1 MGVRGGSIGAAA
13 LAAALIGWVGPVA
26 AGPKVSGGTYDASP
40 LPLPIIDTGRLSGPS
55 AAPAPPIRPPLIAAP
70 TAPPRPIAAPAPPV
84 LTSTPLRVPAPSLPQ
99 VSQTPAAA
107 PTADFASQPL
117 LGFVS
122 ELRGGVL
129 AHAYGPS
136 VIDSRRE
143 SGIDVNLEIL
153 FASPPL
159 KFFWYLFE
167 PRPTLGIDLNT
178 NGQTTFGY
186 GGLTWEW
193 NITPRLYADFFLGF
207 AGHDGFLHNAP
218 RDRREL
224 GSRLLFREA
233 LELGWR
239 LNDRHALSV
248 MIDHYSNA
256 GYFDKKN
263 QGNDNF
269 GARYS
274 YRY

>member
-1 MGVRGGSIGAAA
+1 MTPP
-13 LAAALIGWVGPVA
+13 PVQT
-26 AGPKVSGGTYDASP
+26 SQ
-40 LPLPIIDTGRLSGPS
+40 
-55 AAPAPPIRPPLIAAP
+55 AAPAPAMGDFESKPL
-70 TAPPRPIAAPAPPV
+70 
-84 LTSTPLRVPAPSLPQ
+84 
-99 VSQTPAAA
+99 
-107 PTADFASQPL
+107 F
-117 LGFVS
+117 GFVS

-129 AHAYGPS
+129 AHAFGPS

-143 SGIDVNLEIL
+143 SGVDINLEVL
-153 FASPPL
+153 FVSPPL

-167 PRPTLGIDLNT
+167 PRPTLGLDINT

-186 GGLTWEW
+186 GGFTWEW
-193 NITPRLYADFFLGF
+193 NITRRLYVDFFLGF
-207 AGHDGFLHNAP
+207 AGHDGFLNNAP

-239 LNDRHALSV
+239 VNDRHALSL